1 VRAVRCGIGSA
12 GVRVMGAGSAAR
24 FEAHLCG
31 SGLKLLSPLDAYA
44 GGRRRAPCPLE
55 GVLRRGWRPTL
66 GRLRKKTNDV
76 PSSVSAER
84 NRRDESNAV
93 TAGVCAV
100 CDGATRGRCR
110 YGHRYVWYGY
120 IVYSVSAQSAGVQ

>member
-1 VRAVRCGIGSA
+1 MRAVRCGIGSA

-55 GVLRRGWRPTL
+55 GALRRGWRPTP
-66 GRLRKKTNDV
+66 GRLRRKRNEV
-76 PSSVSAER
+76 PSTVH
-84 NRRDESNAV
+84 
-93 TAGVCAV
+93 TH
-100 CDGATRGRCR
+100 TT
-110 YGHRYVWYGY
+110 RYVTL
-120 IVYSVSAQSAGVQ
+120 ICVCVRV